1 MSTKHE
7 ISRERGRSGAAAGAA
22 RWLTR
27 ALPLAGVALVG
38 VTVCQIQR
46 AGAAREASTVG
57 ATRAAIERVRGT
69 RAEGRLV
76 AYPGAEVQVGAE
88 IGGRITRLDVVEKSA
103 VTKGQLLAEIDGDE
117 QRAALAEA
125 RARVAESDADLRWAE
140 AEFARVR
147 NLSGQG
153 ALAPQALDRA
163 RRERDAA
170 EARRALARSTVERL
184 EAALAKTR
192 VVAPIDGVIV
202 ERVAD
207 AGEIVDVGAKLFTVA
222 DLSRTRIEADVDEF
236 DAARVALGDP
246 VEVTVEGVADQ
257 RWRGVVEEIPDTVV
271 SRRLR
276 PLDPGR
282 PTDTRV
288 LIVKIALA
296 EPTPIKL
303 GQRVELTI
311 GGAGGAA
318 AAPPG

>member
-1 MSTKHE
+1 MKTTNAV
-7 ISRERGRSGAAAGAA
+7 SRSELRGGGPV

-27 ALPLAGVALVG
+27 ALPLVGVALLG

-46 AGAAREASTVG
+46 AGAAREAS
-57 ATRAAIERVRGT
+57 AADAARAASAPARGT

-76 AYPGAEVQVGAE
+76 TYPGAEVSVGAE
-88 IGGRITRLDVVEKSA
+88 VGGRIALLDVVEKRA
-103 VTKGQLLAEIDGDE
+103 VTKGQVLAELDADE
-117 QRAALAEA
+117 ERAALAEA
-125 RARVAESDADLRWAE
+125 RARVAESEADLRWAE
-140 AEFARVR
+140 AEFGRVR

-170 EARRALARSTVERL
+170 EARRALARSAVERL

-192 VVAPIDGVIV
+192 IVAPIDGVVV
-202 ERVAD
+202 ERAAN
-207 AGEIVDVGAKLFTVA
+207 AGEIVEPGAPLFTIA
-222 DLSRTRIEADVDEF
+222 DLTRTRIEADVDEF

-246 VEVTVEGVADQ
+246 VEITVEGITD
-257 RWRGVVEEIPDTVV
+257 RSWRGVVEEIPDSVV

-288 LIVKIALA
+288 LIVKIALT

-303 GQRVELTI
+303 GQRVELAI
-311 GGAGGAA
+311 GAA
-318 AAPPG
+318 SPPLGPS